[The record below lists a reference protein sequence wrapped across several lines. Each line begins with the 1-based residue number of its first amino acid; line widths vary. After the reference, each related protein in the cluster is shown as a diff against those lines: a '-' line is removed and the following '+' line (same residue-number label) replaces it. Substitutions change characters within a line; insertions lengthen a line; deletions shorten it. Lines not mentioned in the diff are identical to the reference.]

1 MISMRKLIA
10 VGVLAAV
17 AIAVLAVP
25 AFASFDRHFSVI
37 SKGVSERNIP
47 NGFVFKDKLL
57 DPNNRQDRV
66 GRVRGKCRIRREARK
81 VRCHAVVHLNGNLG
95 GFGDIRVRGD
105 LGRGDNRLNVVGGT
119 GDFDGVAGKILLHN
133 LGRNTDKLHFDLV
146 R

>member
-1 MISMRKLIA
+1 MRKLIV

-37 SKGVSERNIP
+37 SKEVSERRIQ
-47 NGFVFKDKLL
+47 NGFAFKDKLL
-57 DPNNRQDRV
+57 DPRNRQDRSAATV
-66 GRVRGKCRIRREARK
+66 ASAGSGEARK
-81 VRCHAVVHLNGNLG
+81 IRCHGRSPQWQDRRLR
-95 GFGDIRVRGD
+95 DIRLSGD
-105 LGRGDNRLNVVGGT
+105 LGPGDRRVNVVGGT
-119 GDFDGVAGKILLHN
+119 ADFNGVAGKMLIRS

>member
-1 MISMRKLIA
+1 MRKLIV

-37 SKGVSERNIP
+37 SKEVSERRIQ
-47 NGFVFKDKLL
+47 NGFAFKDKLL
-57 DPNNRQDRV
+57 DPRNRQDRV
-66 GRVRGKCRIRREARK
+66 GRVRGKCRIRQEARK
-81 VRCHAVVHLNGNLG
+81 IRCHAVVHLNGKIG
-95 GFGDIRVRGD
+95 GFGDIRLSGD
-105 LGRGDNRLNVVGGT
+105 LGPGDRRVNVVGGT
-119 GDFDGVAGKILLHN
+119 ADFNGVAGKMLIRS